1 MSLLAVNCPEISRM
15 PQLAN
20 TTCRCLRTGTSV
32 ALKSLYLLSLIPYCI
47 HMFSRAVMIFYGALP
62 FSDGALSVQSCSQ
75 KGSAR
80 SVVYQLRALI
90 HSYLTDSSTSY
101 SLSNP
106 STNVRIV
113 LIRSRW
119 TSTCRNATAW
129 AISGIV
135 TVNSDSKNCCS
146 SSTALGSMSGSPSWL
161 RASSLQAATNC
172 RQTKACSSFDGQLR
186 GRSTSARL
194 KEGIAPWT
202 IGQLDGRLL
211 LA

>member
-20 TTCRCLRTGTSV
+20 TTCRCLRT
-32 ALKSLYLLSLIPYCI
+32 
-47 HMFSRAVMIFYGALP
+47 
-62 FSDGALSVQSCSQ
+62 VQSCSQ
-75 KGSAR
+75 KGSA
-80 SVVYQLRALI
+80 
-90 HSYLTDSSTSY
+90 